1 MSYPSNINTS
11 LNSELFA
18 NLVTQAQYQAYETS
32 VARQLVTVFDAPI
45 HSGKN
50 LQVPVWDRV
59 TADLITDE
67 SSSPAHQTNTNA
79 ATISL
84 AEHVVYHQ
92 ITDMIRDSA
101 YSDVFSQIG
110 DQSGRAI
117 AESMDRQVFSNL
129 GSFAANY
136 VANSTGTPDLG
147 ASGHVLSVN
156 DLLKAAASLREQ
168 RLTGP
173 FYAVVHP
180 GAAYSLKKNLT
191 TTLPYSGATAGSQL
205 GNLSDLGN
213 DVLRG
218 FYVGTIAGIEIYES
232 ALVSVSGTDATNG
245 VFARTALGHAMRGS
259 IDMNTLYLPAYR
271 ATDVVLKAVAGA
283 TTLNPLHGVTITSTI
298 NIA

>member
-1 MSYPSNINTS
+1 MSYPSNTNTS

-45 HSGKN
+45 HTGKN
-50 LQVPVWDRV
+50 LQVPVWDRI

-67 SSSPAHQTNTNA
+67 SGSSAKQTDTNA
-79 ATISL
+79 ATITL

-101 YSDVFSQIG
+101 YSDVFAQIG

-117 AESMDRQVFSNL
+117 AESMDRQVFSQFTSLDYYN
-129 GSFAANY
+129 
-136 VANSTGTPDLG
+136 DLG
-147 ASGHVLSVN
+147 GSGHELVVA
-156 DLLKAAASLREQ
+156 DILKAAATLRQ
-168 RLTGP
+168 ARLTGP
-173 FYAVVHP
+173 FYAVVSP
-180 GAAYSLKKNLT
+180 ASAYNLKKNLT
-191 TTLPYSGATAGSQL
+191 ATIPYAGATGL
-205 GNLSDLGN
+205 VNPSDLGN

-218 FYVGTIAGIEIYES
+218 FYIGTVAGVEIYES
-232 ALVSVSGTDATNG
+232 SLVATSGTDSINA
-245 VFARTALGHAMRGS
+245 VFAKTAFGHAMRGS

-283 TTLNPLHGVTITSTI
+283 TTLNKLHGVRITADNQI
-298 NIA
+298 N